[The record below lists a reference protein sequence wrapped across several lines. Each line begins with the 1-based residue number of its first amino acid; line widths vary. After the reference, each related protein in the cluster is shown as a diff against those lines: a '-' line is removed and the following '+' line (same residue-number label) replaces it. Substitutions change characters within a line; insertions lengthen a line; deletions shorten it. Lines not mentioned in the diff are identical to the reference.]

1 VPAIERERLSME
13 EGVRKETGDGHAAG
27 SGEASKSA
35 STDASTDSSL
45 RVGFG
50 DANMGRFRDRMQEQ
64 PSNDL
69 LCSLL
74 GCVFMAVSCYAR
86 PVLGPFRSRLACVGL
101 STACETAINSMVP
114 TLWHAGLAAMLHN
127 LHAPVGSKPNNVRQL
142 HEFLSCMKQSILNNP
157 SWKDISDAIVSG
169 TFCP

>member
-1 VPAIERERLSME
+1 VPGIERERLSTE
-13 EGVRKETGDGHAAG
+13 EGGRRETGGGHAAG
-27 SGEASKSA
+27 SGEASIGT

-74 GCVFMAVSCYAR
+74 GCVFMAGDCIAR
-86 PVLGPFRSRLACVGL
+86 SDFVPPCSRLACRFVDGVRD
-101 STACETAINSMVP
+101 SDQFDGTHFAAC
-114 TLWHAGLAAMLHN
+114 
-127 LHAPVGSKPNNVRQL
+127 GSSR
-142 HEFLSCMKQSILNNP
+142 
-157 SWKDISDAIVSG
+157 DAL
-169 TFCP
+169 